1 MRSFFQTFGL
11 LRRLDPIIGLVFCE
25 IRQFI
30 GLVFCEIRQFIGL
43 VFVFL
48 AVLSL
53 EITSTSS
60 ILKHVILLNC
70 RISHVYR
77 KKNRPSIARLASFTV
92 KKAFAHQRSS
102 ASGEINSGEE
112 LGEAVRLFY

>member
-1 MRSFFQTFGL
+1 MSSILKHVIHPQACH
-11 LRRLDPIIGLVFCE
+11 P
-25 IRQFI
+25 
-30 GLVFCEIRQFIGL
+30 
-43 VFVFL
+43 
-48 AVLSL
+48 S
-53 EITSTSS
+53 SSMSS